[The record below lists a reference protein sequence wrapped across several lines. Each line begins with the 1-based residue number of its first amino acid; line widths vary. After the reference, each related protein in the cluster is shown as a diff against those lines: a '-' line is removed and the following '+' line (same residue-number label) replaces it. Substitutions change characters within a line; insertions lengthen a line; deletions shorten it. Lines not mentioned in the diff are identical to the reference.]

1 MLIFLFEVTRL
12 TFENM
17 GSSYYNRIK
26 HINCTPKRKD
36 LKTMRIEDDL
46 SPKDIVVKFFEEGYT
61 NHNYDFVMN
70 CVAENYID
78 NSPAAA
84 RSNADAVGILKIVAG
99 QFSNLTIKVLDVFAE
114 GGMVATRILYDGI
127 HTGTYMGI
135 PATGKH
141 ITFEALENF
150 KVENGKITESWGYW
164 PDKEIEQKL
173 KSE

>member
-26 HINCTPKRKD
+26 HINCTLKRKD

-99 QFSNLTIKVLDVFAE
+99 QFSDLTVKVLDVFAE

-127 HTGTYMGI
+127 HTGTCMSI
-135 PATGKH
+135 PATRKH